1 MNYYNAFAKML
12 SALAIGIAALSV
24 HATPI
29 QGSASLG
36 FGQVQLSFGE
46 VDWNPALNPG
56 IDFTAT
62 YGFFASNGAANT
74 GSFAAGALSGVTS
87 GRVQDMSTNPADANF
102 TPPGPGSTPSF
113 VQFNAQPGWQ
123 FVMNFVSP
131 GSLGGLPF
139 HFTEQAGSVSARLD
153 VSGVACDTGGDGL
166 CDLADDKSTW
176 VGNFSTTYTNSSVA
190 QLLAVLLGGG
200 ALPNNPW
207 SGQIVATADI
217 AAEVPE
223 PSTIALAGLALAGLG
238 IARRRKA

>member
-12 SALAIGIAALSV
+12 SALAIGITALSV

-29 QGSASLG
+29 QGSASLE

-56 IDFTAT
+56 INFTAT
-62 YGFFASNGAANT
+62 YGSFASNGAANT

-102 TPPGPGSTPSF
+102 TPPGPGSTPGF
-113 VQFNAQPGWQ
+113 IQFDAQPGWW

-131 GSLGGLPF
+131 GSLGGIPF
-139 HFTEQAGSVSARLD
+139 LFTEQAGNVSAELG

-166 CDLADDKSTW
+166 CDLGDDTSTW
-176 VGNFSTTYTNSSVA
+176 VASFSATYANTTVA
-190 QLLAVLLGGG
+190 ALNAVLLGGG
-200 ALPNNPW
+200 ALPNNTW
-207 SGQIVATADI
+207 SGQVVATADT
-217 AAEVPE
+217 ASEVPE
-223 PSTIALAGLALAGLG
+223 PSTIALIGLALAGLG